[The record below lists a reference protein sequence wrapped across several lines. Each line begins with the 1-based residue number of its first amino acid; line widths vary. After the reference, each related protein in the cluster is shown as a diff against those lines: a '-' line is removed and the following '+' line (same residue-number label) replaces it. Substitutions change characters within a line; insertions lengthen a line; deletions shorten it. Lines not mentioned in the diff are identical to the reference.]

1 MIARI
6 AAGLARNRAPE
17 HRWRRTA
24 VPVTAAVFMLLVLA
38 ATGVATIVQ
47 RETDRATQR
56 TALLAAEPSTTDLLL
71 VARDDRW
78 RGEQYSV
85 VWIEPSSPGT
95 KPVLPPGMAELP
107 EPGQAVVSPA
117 LDRQA
122 SGDSGLASRYPD
134 RLVLGPEGVRG
145 GGELLAYVRA
155 PEGRTLAQ
163 DERAVRVGAFGP
175 TTGEGRPYA
184 FDMPSPVTVVPV
196 VGGVI
201 GVLVVPGLIVLAVGI
216 AAASG
221 VRDRRFEVLRYLG
234 APGRTLAALAVL
246 ETSIL
251 AVPGLVVST
260 LLWGAIGPRLDWVPL
275 VGHEMVRGDM
285 ALPWWLLAL
294 ELGACAAVVGLLALM
309 TTSIL
314 NPQRRTARSRPGSR
328 RTVVTPLRAV
338 PLGVAAAAFVLGKVV
353 GGSFAANLNLVGIV
367 AAVAGV
373 PLILPGVL
381 RAAGA
386 RLGRLESVPAS
397 VAGRGMGWDPTRTAR
412 PFLGGAALV
421 VLVLA
426 GGGYVALARHVEA
439 PSVPAAG
446 GAQAVVVQWLD
457 PRADDP
463 DELANAIGAGL
474 VVPFAEGGHAHG
486 HTQEH
491 SDEHAHE
498 EAKGGMVAQEQSVLE
513 VGANCPRLAGHLPG
527 MTCDPEA
534 PFELP
539 SAAEQVLAEKLSVA
553 AHGPNPDIRL
563 VPSEDVAVSGSAFV
577 LDEMPLDV
585 LEGSARDAAVR
596 TLPAPYVYSQLS
608 MMMRE
613 SPIVPWIIGGT
624 VVAIVALAIGCLFS
638 LVDRL
643 LATRKHRRHLLN
655 LGVAPA
661 RLTALE
667 AWLFAAPYG
676 AVIAV
681 SFSVGLAT
689 CAMMVGFSDISMPW
703 YAIGATLAVA
713 TGIGLLG
720 TASVAFFGARS
731 MRESP
736 E

>member
-17 HRWRRTA
+17 HRWRRAA

-38 ATGVATIVQ
+38 ATGIATMVQ

-56 TALLAAEPSTTDLLL
+56 TAVLAAEPSPTDLLL

-117 LDRQA
+117 LGRM
-122 SGDSGLASRYPD
+122 GCGESGLASRYPE

-201 GVLVVPGLIVLAVGI
+201 AVLVVPGLIVLAVGV

-251 AVPGLVVST
+251 AVPGLVVCT
-260 LLWGAIGPRLDWVPL
+260 LLWGAIGPRLGRVPL
-275 VGHEMVRGDM
+275 VGHELVHGDM
-285 ALPWWLLAL
+285 MLPWWLLAL
-294 ELGACAAVVGLLALM
+294 ELGACAAVVGLLALV

-314 NPQRRTARSRPGSR
+314 RPRRTARSRPGSR
-328 RTVVTPLRAV
+328 RAAVTPLRAI
-338 PLGVAAAAFVLGKVV
+338 PLVVAAAAFVLGKVV

-373 PLILPGVL
+373 PLVLPSVL

-397 VAGRGMGWDPTRTAR
+397 VAGRGMGWDPTRAAR

-457 PRADDP
+457 PRTDDP
-463 DELANAIGAGL
+463 NELADAIGGGL

-486 HTQEH
+486 QTQEH

-498 EAKGGMVAQEQSVLE
+498 EAKQGMVAQEQSVLE
-513 VGANCPRLAGHLPG
+513 VGATCPRLAAHLPG
-527 MTCDPEA
+527 TTCDPEA

-563 VPSEDVAVSGSAFV
+563 VPGEDVAVSGSAFV
-577 LDEMPLDV
+577 LDEAPLEV
-585 LEGSARDAAVR
+585 LEGRVRDAAVR

-608 MMMRE
+608 MAMRE

-624 VVAIVALAIGCLFS
+624 VVAIVALAIGCLVS

-643 LATRKHRRHLLN
+643 LSTRKHRRHLLN
-655 LGVAPA
+655 LGVAPR

-689 CAMMVGFSDISMPW
+689 CAMMVGFSDISLPW
-703 YAIGATLAVA
+703 YAIGTTLAVA
-713 TGIGLLG
+713 IGIGLVG

-731 MRESP
+731 MREST